1 MSTAKDM
8 PNVTHMGKEIE
19 NITYVGRNFE
29 SIMYMDRKI
38 ELVSNTNS
46 GLGGSLLDGTMEAG
60 FFGEVTQ
67 QELITTKDLIN
78 MCFAKFVLDGNTILN
93 ENATWLKFAYMNKV
107 EYIPKQPLCNYVALN
122 IMVKNNLVDGS
133 RILTINGI
141 KYRIRLI
148 KGKTEGKQSDTS
160 SNSGEINHYSE
171 WNRLFLPLTKDRNE
185 SNYKYPENVEPDR
198 LKWTGRY
205 LEDDFSFYDD
215 RLRWKKLS
223 GAVCQEGWHKDN
235 ALVRGNKT
243 VESSLMVGGNQIKFT
258 VGWRPVLEVVDF

>member
-19 NITYVGRNFE
+19 NIAYVGRNFE

-67 QELITTKDLIN
+67 QELIDTKTLVD
-78 MCFAKFVLDGNTILN
+78 MCFTNSIIDNSAIFN
-93 ENATWLKFAYMNKV
+93 ENVIWLKFAYMGKV
-107 EYIPKQPLCNYVALN
+107 EYIPKQPLCSYVTLTSMN
-122 IMVKNNLVDGS
+122 NNNLVDGS

-160 SNSGEINHYSE
+160 SNSGEINHHSE

-205 LEDDFSFYDD
+205 VESDFSFYDD
-215 RLRWKKLS
+215 RLRYKKLS
-223 GAVCQEGWHKDN
+223 GAVCQEGLSN
-235 ALVRGNKT
+235 NAALVRGNKT
-243 VESSLMVGGNQIKFT
+243 MESSLMVGSNQIKQT
-258 VGWRPVLEVVDF
+258 VGWRPVLEVADF